1 MMNLKTIFE
10 KWGYGHLKEEIEDLE
25 DGYEVV
31 INVVDR
37 DTFNLMNDLNESTKF
52 TVYEDCIN
60 DTITIAHS

>member
-52 TVYEDCIN
+52 T
-60 DTITIAHS
+60 

>member
-1 MMNLKTIFE
+1 M
-10 KWGYGHLKEEIEDLE
+10 KEEIEDLE

>member
-1 MMNLKTIFE
+1 MMNLKNIFE

-25 DGYEVV
+25 GGYEVV
-31 INVVDR
+31 INVVNR
-37 DTFNLMNDLNESTKF
+37 DTFNLMNDLKESTKF